1 MAVTKTD
8 FGTRR
13 TMTPLRLCWAMTIH
27 KSQGLTLE
35 NVNLH
40 LGPKEN
46 SPGQTFVGISRVK
59 KLTCL
64 NIFDLNKQRIKPL
77 MHDTPN
83 SQKWPSLLQSLN
95 EITRLE
101 NLALI

>member
-1 MAVTKTD
+1 MSVTKSD

-40 LGPKEN
+40 LGSKEN

-59 KLTCL
+59 KLACL
-64 NIFDLNKQRIKPL
+64 NIFDLNLKRIAPL
-77 MHDTPN
+77 MSTTPDE
-83 SQKWPSLLQSLN
+83 QKWSSLVESLE
-95 EITRLE
+95 EIKRLE
-101 NLALI
+101 NLSRM